1 MQNIKS
7 CFKRI
12 YKTKIKQSLTV
23 KSYRLGFKSWYLKLT
38 GICKNSLKLKPVVV
52 YLNSTIF
59 MYEFLDV
66 HLLTLEGLDF
76 WAIVCRFHCV
86 EGGNPHSQRNWEFS
100 APPLCTCVSHTP
112 AHSPYPVTNN
122 RIHSTHKTSICS
134 YRIQTVVGFTTIKEK
149 RIISRPCDFMEQF
162 YIHCKENNW

>member
-1 MQNIKS
+1 M
-7 CFKRI
+7 
-12 YKTKIKQSLTV
+12 
-23 KSYRLGFKSWYLKLT
+23 
-38 GICKNSLKLKPVVV
+38 
-52 YLNSTIF
+52 NSTIF
-59 MYEFLDV
+59 MHEFLDV

-100 APPLCTCVSHTP
+100 APPLCTYVSHTQ

-149 RIISRPCDFMEQF
+149 RIITGHVILWNSFI
-162 YIHCKENNW
+162 YIVRKIIDKQYRLTVNHDYKYNLIKMSVSIACY